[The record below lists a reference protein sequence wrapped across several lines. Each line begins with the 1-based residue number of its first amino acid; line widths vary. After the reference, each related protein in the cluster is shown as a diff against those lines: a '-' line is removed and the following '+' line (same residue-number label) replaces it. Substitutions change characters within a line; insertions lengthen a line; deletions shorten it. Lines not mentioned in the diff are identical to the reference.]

1 MQNLFMPLTDIEM
14 QRLEDFLLNRIDED
28 AVSEGKDEGILDIS
42 TLDGFMTALVSGPSV
57 IPPSKWLPVIWG
69 DFEPEWNNMDEF
81 QDILSLLMRHMNNIS
96 ANLIDAPEEFEP
108 MFMEREVKGK
118 TYCIVDE
125 WCDGYLRGMKLDSKG
140 WSTAE
145 NIEPLLSSLLLFSS
159 EAGWEKLE
167 QMTDKEIAQQQN
179 KIAPAVRRVHAWW
192 LEHRANQSP
201 SHPIK
206 VKVGRNDTCP
216 CGSGKKFKKC
226 CGSEPTVH

>member
-42 TLDGFMTALVSGPSV
+42 TLDGFMTALVSGPNV

-96 ANLIDAPEEFEP
+96 GNLIEAPEEFEP
-108 MFMEREVKGK
+108 IFMEREVKGK
-118 TYCIVDE
+118 TYWIVDE

-140 WSTAE
+140 WSTTE

-167 QMTDKEIAQQQN
+167 QMTDKEIEQQQN

-201 SHPIK
+201 AHRNN
-206 VKVGRNDTCP
+206 VKVGRNDLCP